1 MFLRKVVAFFGN
13 TSFLALL
20 KSPFIVVECPF
31 NVFEPTFNVFE
42 PTFNVFER
50 RFDDFERNLYLPRL
64 NLSYHS
70 LC

>member
-1 MFLRKVVAFFGN
+1 MFLRKVIAFLGN
-13 TSFLALL
+13 IFLALL

-42 PTFNVFER
+42 PRFNVFER
-50 RFDDFERNLYLPRL
+50 KLYLPRL

-70 LC
+70 FC

>member
-20 KSPFIVVECPF
+20 KSLFIVVESLFIVVEFPF
-31 NVFEPTFNVFE
+31 NVFEPR
-42 PTFNVFER
+42 FNVFER
-50 RFDDFERNLYLPRL
+50 KLYLPRL

>member
-1 MFLRKVVAFFGN
+1 MEVFLRKVVAFFGN

-31 NVFEPTFNVFE
+31 NVFKPTFSVFEPRFNVFE
-42 PTFNVFER
+42 WK
-50 RFDDFERNLYLPRL
+50 LYLPRL